1 MCTYGQSVDRWS
13 QITCLLSGCHGYGWI
28 RTAIVLSAALEIA
41 QFSQVTMPYVH
52 AVCGTRVVELSQP
65 AMLFSHALCSVGNG
79 RVCHP
84 LCCVYMLFVTQ
95 QGIML
100 CVQVIMLC
108 VQVTRLCVHA
118 VCDTTGDH
126 AACTCCVYR

>member
-1 MCTYGQSVDRWS
+1 M
-13 QITCLLSGCHGYGWI
+13 
-28 RTAIVLSAALEIA
+28 LSAALEIA
-41 QFSQVTMPYVH
+41 QFSQVTMPYIH

-84 LCCVYMLFVTQ
+84 LCRVHMLFVTQ
-95 QGIML
+95 QVIML

-108 VQVTRLCVHA
+108 VQVIMLCVHA

-126 AACTCCVYR
+126 AVCTCCL